1 MNYGQICSEKY
12 DFLNDL
18 EKILVRRYPK
28 DLIEAEMK
36 KVKFMSKNRNSKRGK
51 SLKAVPFVMIYH
63 PKLKSVNKVV
73 LKYLDLLYMD
83 KKVKSVFTPKLM
95 ISF

>member
-1 MNYGQICSEKY
+1 MKYGQICSEKY

-18 EKILVRRYPK
+18 EKISVRRYPK

>member
-1 MNYGQICSEKY
+1 MKYGQICSEKY

>member
-1 MNYGQICSEKY
+1 MKYGQICSEKY

-36 KVKFMSKNRNSKRGK
+36 KVKFMSKNRNTKRGK
-51 SLKAVPFVMIYH
+51 SLKAVPFVMIYLS
-63 PKLKSVNKVV
+63 KLKSVNKVV

-83 KKVKSVFTPKLM
+83 KNVKSVFTPKLM

>member
-1 MNYGQICSEKY
+1 MKYGQICSEKY

-28 DLIEAEMK
+28 DLTEAEMK

>member
-1 MNYGQICSEKY
+1 
-12 DFLNDL
+12 
-18 EKILVRRYPK
+18 
-28 DLIEAEMK
+28 
-36 KVKFMSKNRNSKRGK
+36 MSKNRNSKRDK

-95 ISF
+95 ISFWSAKKLRSYLARTKLYPSERTVGSYKCGGKRSEVCINVN

>member
-1 MNYGQICSEKY
+1 MKYGQICSEKY
-12 DFLNDL
+12 DFL

-36 KVKFMSKNRNSKRGK
+36 KVKFMSKNRNTKRGK
-51 SLKAVPFVMIYH
+51 SLKAVPFVMIYLS
-63 PKLKSVNKVV
+63 KLKSVNKVV

-83 KKVKSVFTPKLM
+83 KNVKSVFTPKLM

>member
-1 MNYGQICSEKY
+1 MKYGQICSEKY

-36 KVKFMSKNRNSKRGK
+36 KVKFMSKNSNSKRGK